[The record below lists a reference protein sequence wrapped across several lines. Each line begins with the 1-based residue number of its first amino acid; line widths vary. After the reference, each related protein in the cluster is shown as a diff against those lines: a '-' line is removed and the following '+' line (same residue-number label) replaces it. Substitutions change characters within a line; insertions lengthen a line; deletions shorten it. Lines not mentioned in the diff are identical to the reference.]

1 LKDEDDAFLA
11 KYKKLNEAVI
21 GVIEDY
27 SLVSFI
33 PLHVEV
39 DYLRHFVVWA
49 YISKCSNV
57 IEHGVHLLTIIL
69 TNFRHVTHP
78 RRQPADW
85 FCTMYTHPWV
95 LHWATK
101 TGIFSHNSK

>member
-1 LKDEDDAFLA
+1 MLKDEEDAFLA

-39 DYLRHFVVWA
+39 GCVSGL
-49 YISKCSNV
+49 
-57 IEHGVHLLTIIL
+57 
-69 TNFRHVTHP
+69 
-78 RRQPADW
+78 
-85 FCTMYTHPWV
+85 
-95 LHWATK
+95 
-101 TGIFSHNSK
+101 